1 MSTPF
6 QLRTEE
12 VRGEVARY
20 IFQTS
25 NRLSRTGFRAN
36 STIPGRRLQNQGYG
50 GAHAKYFRMH
60 SRRRRWKDHD
70 ASLTASV
77 PRAIPPSGVGEESL
91 DCSGVTFYRYY
102 RCRADKGRATSEPV
116 HKPPH
121 EGRLQRKIPQVVR
134 PKGETVA
141 RRCDYCVDDLRIPT
155 LRSVLT
161 VEARV
166 MHSQPEISDIA
177 GE

>member
-6 QLRTEE
+6 QLRTHAE
-12 VRGEVARY
+12 RWRDTSSKRAIDFHALASGQTLL
-20 IFQTS
+20 FQGGDCKI
-25 NRLSRTGFRAN
+25 RDM
-36 STIPGRRLQNQGYG
+36 GR
-50 GAHAKYFRMH
+50 AHAKYFRMH
-60 SRRRRWKDHD
+60 SRRRRGKDHD

-91 DCSGVTFYRYY
+91 DCSGVTFYRHY
-102 RCRADKGRATSEPV
+102 RCRADEGQATSEPV

-141 RRCDYCVDDLRIPT
+141 RRCDCVDDLRIPT
-155 LRSVLT
+155 LRSVLR

-177 GE
+177 GGW

>member
-1 MSTPF
+1 
-6 QLRTEE
+6 
-12 VRGEVARY
+12 
-20 IFQTS
+20 
-25 NRLSRTGFRAN
+25 
-36 STIPGRRLQNQGYG
+36 
-50 GAHAKYFRMH
+50 MH
-60 SRRRRWKDHD
+60 SRRRRGKDHD

-91 DCSGVTFYRYY
+91 DCSGVTFYRHY
-102 RCRADKGRATSEPV
+102 RCRADEGQATSEPV

-141 RRCDYCVDDLRIPT
+141 RRCDCVDDLRVPT
-155 LRSVLT
+155 LRSVLR

-177 GE
+177 GEW